1 VNLLVVQLRQVNSLN
16 PFGESMAWN
25 EPGGRDPWKGKNDQG
40 PPDLDEL
47 LRRLRRRLRQ
57 GLGGRGREPKLG
69 GWAGLGLFIVF
80 MMVIWLISG
89 FYMVQPAERALVM
102 RFGSFHA
109 LRDPGPHWH
118 LPYPVESV
126 EKLNIDGVREAKY
139 RGAVLLQDGSIIN
152 IDMTLQYRIDEP
164 QDFLFNLRNAES
176 SVRDTMISVMH
187 EILGRQD
194 ASTMIEAEHKNLA
207 AQIAH
212 KVQSVLVNY
221 RAGVK
226 VVAVDLP
233 DIEPPEQA
241 KAAFEEAAKAQAER
255 QRLVNEAKAQ
265 AAALLPQVQ
274 AEVARQLA
282 DAQAYRQEKVAQAQG
297 EVNRFVGL
305 LKQYQQAPKVTRQ
318 RLYLETMEDILAE
331 NPKIILR
338 SNANNVIQIPWQQ
351 FMDHPENK
359 QDNKTSIHEPSL
371 AETEKRAATEQ
382 QAQEKR

>member
-1 VNLLVVQLRQVNSLN
+1 
-16 PFGESMAWN
+16 MAWK

-40 PPDLDEL
+40 RPDLDEL
-47 LRRLRRRLRQ
+47 LRRLRRRLKQ

-69 GWAGLGLFIVF
+69 SWTGLGLFVVF
-80 MMVIWLISG
+80 LIVIWLLFG

-109 LRDPGPHWH
+109 LRGPGPHWH

-126 EKLNIDGVREAKY
+126 EKVNVDGVREAKY
-139 RGAVLLQDGSIIN
+139 RGGVLLQDGSIIN
-152 IDMTLQYRIDEP
+152 IGMTLQYRIDEP
-164 QDFLFNLRNAES
+164 QDFLFNLRNTES

-187 EILGRQD
+187 EIMGRQD
-194 ASTMIEAEHKNLA
+194 ASTLIEPDHKNLA

-212 KVQSVLVNY
+212 KAQSVLDHY

-233 DIEPPEQA
+233 DMQPPEQV
-241 KAAFEEAAKAQAER
+241 KAAFEEAVKAQAER
-255 QRLVNEAKAQ
+255 LRLVNEAKAQ
-265 AAALLPQVQ
+265 AAAIIPQMQ

-297 EVNRFVGL
+297 EVSRFAGL

-338 SNANNVIQIPWQQ
+338 TNGSNVIQIPWQQ
-351 FMDHPENK
+351 IMNHLENK
-359 QDNKTSIHEPSL
+359 QDNKSSTTEPPP
-371 AETEKRAATEQ
+371 ETEKRPAADT